1 MKKPSPLGRVAEHK
15 RGQERYGNIS
25 PKLYRQSEIVLYLF
39 RHGFAVPPSPE
50 GKAFIE
56 RSDFLKRKKKLQE
69 SAGALAAVCQL
80 RSGDTHPFGAVRGFV
95 PLGGGEERVYR
106 EMREAIPVLDAA
118 VGKMV
123 RLCGG
128 FSVQCK
134 NPEAQK
140 KLNAFL
146 QMMPCG
152 RGQMGIESFLS
163 GYLDSLLTYGRAVG
177 ELVVAGGKLRAVCWG
192 DVTALEVQ
200 EGENPLDVVLWGV
213 DEHGM
218 MRPLPY
224 QQLLLFTTWHP
235 EPGHPYGVSMFRGMP
250 FLADILLKIYN
261 TFGSNWERAGN
272 VRYSVICKGAEEL
285 DPGAA
290 QERGR
295 AVASEWA
302 RAMEDCK
309 NGTVRDFVAVGDVE
323 IKVIGGE
330 APILDSQVPVRQILE
345 QLVAKTGLP
354 PFLLGLSWSTTERMS
369 AQQADLLTSELWA
382 LRRAVEPAMRKIC
395 RMYLALEG
403 LDDRVEILWDDIS
416 LQDITQ
422 EAQADLYRAQAEKYR
437 AEAGR

>member
-1 MKKPSPLGRVAEHK
+1 M
-15 RGQERYGNIS
+15 
-25 PKLYRQSEIVLYLF
+25 
-39 RHGFAVPPSPE
+39 
-50 GKAFIE
+50 
-56 RSDFLKRKKKLQE
+56 KRKRKE
-69 SAGALAAVCQL
+69 SGGVAAVCQL
-80 RSGDTHPFGAVRGFV
+80 RCGDTHPFGGLRGFV

-128 FSVQCK
+128 FQVKCA

-146 QMMPCG
+146 EMMPCG

-177 ELVVAGGKLRAVCWG
+177 ELVVAGGRLRAVCWG
-192 DVTALEVQ
+192 DVTKLEAQ
-200 EGENPLDVVLWGV
+200 EGENALETVLWGM
-213 DEHGM
+213 DEHGL

-224 QQLLLFTTWHP
+224 QNLLLFTTWHP
-235 EPGHPYGVSMFRGMP
+235 EPAHPYGVSMFRGMP

-261 TFGSNWERAGN
+261 TIGVNWERAGN
-272 VRYSVICKGAEEL
+272 IRYSVICKGGEEL
-285 DPGAA
+285 DGAAA
-290 QERGR
+290 QERGK
-295 AVASEWA
+295 AIAEEWA
-302 RAMEDCK
+302 KAMEDNK

-330 APILDSQVPVRQILE
+330 APILDSEVPVRQILE

-369 AQQADLLTSELWA
+369 TQQADLLTSELWA

-395 RMYLALEG
+395 QTYLALEG
-403 LDDRVEILWDDIS
+403 LDNRVQIEWDDIS

-422 EAQADLYRAQAEKYR
+422 ESQAELNRAQAEKYR
-437 AEAGR
+437 AEVNKN

>member
-1 MKKPSPLGRVAEHK
+1 M
-15 RGQERYGNIS
+15 
-25 PKLYRQSEIVLYLF
+25 
-39 RHGFAVPPSPE
+39 
-50 GKAFIE
+50 
-56 RSDFLKRKKKLQE
+56 
-69 SAGALAAVCQL
+69 AAVCQL
-80 RSGDTHPFGAVRGFV
+80 RGGNIHPFGAMRHFT

-106 EMREAIPVLDAA
+106 EMRESIPVLDAA

-128 FSVQCK
+128 FEVRCK
-134 NPEAQK
+134 NPQAQH

-177 ELVVAGGKLRAVCWG
+177 EMVVAGGKLRAVCWG
-192 DVTALEVQ
+192 DVTTLEVQ
-200 EGENPLDVVLWGV
+200 EGNNSLDVVLWGM
-213 DEHGM
+213 DDHGL

-224 QQLLLFTTWHP
+224 QHLLLFTTMNP
-235 EPGHPYGVSMFRGMP
+235 EPAHPYGVSMFRGMP

-261 TFGSNWERAGN
+261 TIGSNWERAGN
-272 VRYSVICKGAEEL
+272 LRYSVICKGGENL
-285 DPGAA
+285 DPVTA
-290 QERGR
+290 QERGK
-295 AVASEWA
+295 AVAEQWSK
-302 RAMEDCK
+302 AMEDGK

-330 APILDSQVPVRQILE
+330 APLLDSEVPVRQILE

-369 AQQADLLTSELWA
+369 TQQADILTSELWA
-382 LRRAVEPAMRKIC
+382 LRRTVEPAMRKIC
-395 RMYLALEG
+395 QTFLALEG
-403 LDDRVEILWDDIS
+403 LDNRVEILWDDIS

-422 EAQADLYRAQAEKYR
+422 ESQAALYNAQAEKYR
-437 AEAGR
+437 AEAKLAQEPV

>member
-1 MKKPSPLGRVAEHK
+1 M
-15 RGQERYGNIS
+15 
-25 PKLYRQSEIVLYLF
+25 
-39 RHGFAVPPSPE
+39 
-50 GKAFIE
+50 
-56 RSDFLKRKKKLQE
+56 LKRKKKQE
-69 SAGALAAVCQL
+69 SAGVAAVCQL
-80 RSGDTHPFGAVRGFV
+80 RNGNAHPFGAVRSFT
-95 PLGGGEERVYR
+95 PLGGGEEQIYR
-106 EMREAIPVLDAA
+106 QMREAIPVLDAA

-128 FSVQCK
+128 FQVKCR
-134 NPEAQK
+134 NPEAQLR
-140 KLNAFL
+140 LNAFL
-146 QMMPCG
+146 RSMPCG
-152 RGQMGIESFLS
+152 YGQVGIESFLS

-200 EGENPLDVVLWGV
+200 EGHSPLEMVLWGR
-213 DEHGM
+213 DAHGM

-224 QQLLLFTTWHP
+224 QQLLLFTAWHP

-261 TFGSNWERAGN
+261 TIGSNWERAGN
-272 VRYSVICKGAEEL
+272 VRYSVICKGGEEM
-285 DPGAA
+285 DPLTA
-290 QERGR
+290 QERGK
-295 AVASEWA
+295 AVAEQWS

-309 NGTVRDFVAVGDVE
+309 NGTVRDFVAVGDVQ

-330 APILDSQVPVRQILE
+330 APILDSEVPVRQILE

-354 PFLLGLSWSTTERMS
+354 PFLLGLNWSTTERMS
-369 AQQADLLTSELWA
+369 TQQADLLTSELWA
-382 LRRAVEPAMRKIC
+382 LRRTVEPAMDKIC
-395 RMYLALEG
+395 KTFLALEG

-437 AEAGR
+437 AEAMEG

>member
-1 MKKPSPLGRVAEHK
+1 M
-15 RGQERYGNIS
+15 
-25 PKLYRQSEIVLYLF
+25 
-39 RHGFAVPPSPE
+39 
-50 GKAFIE
+50 
-56 RSDFLKRKKKLQE
+56 KRKKNQT
-69 SAGALAAVCQL
+69 GAVSAVCQL
-80 RSGDTHPFGAVRGFV
+80 RGGSIHPFGAMRGFV

-106 EMREAIPVLDAA
+106 EMREALPVLDAA
-118 VGKMV
+118 VDKMV

-128 FSVQCK
+128 FEVKCCS
-134 NPEAQK
+134 AQAQE

-146 QMMPCG
+146 RMMPCG

-192 DVTALEVQ
+192 DVTALEVE
-200 EGENPLDVVLWGV
+200 EGNDSLDMVLWGR
-213 DEHGM
+213 DEHGL

-224 QQLLLFTTWHP
+224 QHLLLFTTMHP
-235 EPGHPYGVSMFRGMP
+235 EPAHPYGVSMFRGMP

-261 TFGSNWERAGN
+261 TIGVNWERAGN
-272 VRYSVICKGAEEL
+272 VRYSVICKGAENL
-285 DPGAA
+285 DSVTA
-290 QERGR
+290 QERGKV
-295 AVASEWA
+295 VAEQWA
-302 RAMEDCK
+302 KAMEDGK

-330 APILDSQVPVRQILE
+330 SPILDSEVPVRQILE

-369 AQQADLLTSELWA
+369 TQQADLLTSELWA

-395 RMYLALEG
+395 QTYLALEG
-403 LDDRVEILWDDIS
+403 LDNRVEILWDDIS

-422 EAQADLYRAQAEKYR
+422 QAQAALYSAQAEKYR
-437 AEAGR
+437 AEAGRP